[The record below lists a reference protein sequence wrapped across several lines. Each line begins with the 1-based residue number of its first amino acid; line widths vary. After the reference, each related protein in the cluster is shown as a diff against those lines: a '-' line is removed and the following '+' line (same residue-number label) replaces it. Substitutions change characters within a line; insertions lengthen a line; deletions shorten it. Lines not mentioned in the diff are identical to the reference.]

1 MAQLAI
7 AAIGSAIGSYIV
19 PGTFL
24 GLTGASI
31 GWTVGSIIGAQFG
44 PRQRASGPRLED
56 LKVTGVEYGQA
67 IPWVAGHPRTAGQI
81 WWASEKREI
90 ATTTEVGK
98 GGGGAEYTEYTYEV
112 DLLIGLCD
120 REITAISRVWS
131 NGKLVW
137 TALDTSDDA
146 SLVNSQREAPWTRI
160 TAYTGASDQLPD
172 PTYETA
178 VGATNAPAYRGRG
191 SVFIEGLQLG
201 SSGQLPNLT
210 FEVAVGG
217 SIERVCLGWSDD
229 LLLLLCFEGTPGTTG
244 AAAAIDTSY
253 YGRVPSVATGTPG
266 LSSVQAKCGTTSYST
281 VTAGGGVEYTPEEL
295 EVFETG
301 DFTCEAFLY
310 NTGTTDGVIFARM
323 DNTPRG
329 WRLRFTGSLAE
340 MIFQNINPGGDFYS
354 VRWDWSMPANT
365 AWTKVT
371 LVKTGVAGVALY
383 RDGVL
388 LTPTSI
394 TGTPELTIVEGAPFR
409 LFRDRSS
416 GGILSWRGYADEVRV
431 FSRALDDSEI
441 TADCEEGDT
450 QKVTLADETLEDV
463 VDALCERAGLPAGSW
478 DATALASI
486 TKPVRA
492 LAVSQVTPIRT
503 VLEQLAAAYF
513 FDCFLADKLY
523 FVPRGGAVKAT
534 VPAEDLGCG
543 EERPAEEALPKRVG
557 NDTEIP
563 AQIALSYA
571 NANADYN
578 TATEHSDRL
587 LSAQLTTNTV
597 QVPMAF
603 TSAEAKGIV
612 DAMLA
617 DAFAGRVTGE
627 AALGLQYARHTPT
640 DVLTLTDNDGGT
652 YRGRLVRVEHAGPL
666 VKCEWVLDDA
676 SALTSAGLTSTDYAP
691 ALTVA
696 LPGPTRVEPLDIPIL
711 RDADDAPGIYVALKP
726 TTASWPGAKLMT
738 SVAGADYEEVGTA
751 TSRAI
756 FGIVTAALTDWTGG
770 NVFDESGSVTVD
782 VGLGELTNATRD
794 QVLDSDANAMLIGSE
809 IIQFRTA
816 TLTSVA
822 GIYTLTGLLR
832 GRRGTEW
839 AMTGHTTGERCV
851 LLRTA
856 GLLRVGYDAAR
867 IGIEAA
873 YKGVTLGKL
882 LSSAAEKTITD
893 TGIALKPFAPV
904 NLRQNT
910 AVAGQVTITW
920 DRRTRLS
927 ARWPATMVPPLG
939 EAAESYAV
947 ELLNLSDA
955 VIETQTV
962 STASATFG
970 LATQQITLDEG
981 VAMLVKIGSYYYGV
995 QQESGAI
1002 QILQQDATTGTL
1014 TGTSQSLGSN
1024 NSWCDLIASGG
1035 QLFVTNNAL
1044 SAGTPS
1050 TVLSSVIQRIDPSS
1064 LGAVAASYTLPDAGD
1079 PYALYHDGTNLWTV
1093 GYVSGDLIRLNGTTL
1108 ASVSATPLEVGLWGI
1123 AGDGTWLFF
1132 SNYNTGDVFA
1142 YEFGAGTPE
1151 KWRTA
1156 VGGFPQYLH
1165 ERDGLLYVFTSSS
1178 VVVLDAT
1185 DGSVLHTHAGLASA
1199 GQGARPFV
1207 DFGSYVAY
1215 KRQASQY
1222 VVLLDATTGDISAE
1236 VQISGI
1242 LGLAGADG
1250 STLLAYAPAAG
1261 REPTS
1266 TDLETRGY
1274 TLQASL
1280 AGFKVRVYQISATVG
1295 RGYVA
1300 EHTIF

>member
-7 AAIGSAIGSYIV
+7 AVAGAAIGGAIA
-19 PGTFL
+19 PGVAFL

-44 PRQRASGPRLED
+44 PTQRVRGPRLED

-67 IPWVAGHPRTAGQI
+67 IPWLAGHPRVAGQI
-81 WWASEKREI
+81 WWASDKREI

-120 REITAISRVWS
+120 REIDAVSRIWS

-137 TALDTSDDA
+137 TAISTSDDS
-146 SLVNSQREAPWTRI
+146 SLVNSQREAPWSRI
-160 TAYTGASDQLPD
+160 TTYTGASTQLPD

-178 VGATNAPAYRGRG
+178 VGVGNAPAYRGRG

-201 SSGQLPNLT
+201 GSGQLPNLT
-210 FEVAVGG
+210 FEVVISGTV
-217 SIERVCLGWSDD
+217 ENVCLGWSDE
-229 LLLLLCFEGTPGTTG
+229 LLLLLCFQGTSGTTG
-244 AAAAIDTSY
+244 VAAAVDTSY
-253 YGRVPSVATGTPG
+253 YGRVPTTVSGDG
-266 LSSVQAKCGTTSYST
+266 LSNIQAKCGDTSYRV
-281 VTAGGGVEYTPEEL
+281 VTSGEIAYTQEE
-295 EVFETG
+295 FEPFEAG

-310 NTGTTDGVIFARM
+310 NTGTTDGVIFSRM
-323 DNTPRG
+323 SETPRG
-329 WRLRFTGSLAE
+329 WRLRFTGSLNQ
-340 MIFQNINPGGDFYS
+340 MLFQNINPSGTFYT
-354 VRWDWSMPANT
+354 VEWVWNMPANT

-371 LVKTGVAGVALY
+371 LVKTGVASLQLY

-388 LTPTSI
+388 LTPAST
-394 TGTPELTIVEGAPFR
+394 TGTPELTIVDGATFK
-409 LFRDRSS
+409 LLRDRNT
-416 GGILSWRGYADEVRV
+416 GVLPYRGYIDEVRI
-431 FSRALDDSEI
+431 FSRALDASEI
-441 TADCEEGDT
+441 TGDCEEGDT
-450 QKVTLADETLEDV
+450 QIVTLANETLRDV
-463 VDALCERAGLPAGSW
+463 VDALCTRAGYEAVSW
-478 DATALASI
+478 DSSALASI

-492 LAVSQVTPIRT
+492 LSVAQVTPIRT

-513 FDCFLADKLY
+513 FDAYLADKLY
-523 FVPRGGAVKAT
+523 FVPRGGASAAT
-534 VPAEDLGCG
+534 IPAEDLGCG
-543 EERPAEEALPKRVG
+543 EEQPAEEALPKRVG

-563 AQIALSYA
+563 AQIALSYS
-571 NANADYN
+571 NADADYN

-587 LSAQLTTNTV
+587 LSAQLSTNTV

-603 TSAEAKGIV
+603 TAAEAKGIV

-640 DVLTLTDNDGGT
+640 DVVTLTDDDGST
-652 YRGRLVRVEHAGPL
+652 YRGRLVRVTHSGPL
-666 VKCEWVLDDA
+666 VSTEWVLDDA
-676 SALTSAGLTSTDYAP
+676 SALVSAGLTSGDYAP
-691 ALTVA
+691 SLTVA
-696 LPGPTRVEPLDIPIL
+696 LPGPTRIELLDIPIL

-726 TTASWPGAKLMT
+726 TTASWPGAKLLT

-751 TSRAI
+751 TSRAV
-756 FGIVTAALTDWTGG
+756 FGIVTVALTDWTGG

-794 QVLDSDANAMLIGSE
+794 QVLDSDANAMLIGNE

-816 TLTSVA
+816 TLTAVA
-822 GIYTLTGLLR
+822 GVYTLTGLLR

-882 LSSAAEKTITD
+882 LSSANPETITD

-910 AVAGQVTITW
+910 AIPGQVTITW

-927 ARWPATMVPPLG
+927 ARWPSTMTPPLG
-939 EAAESYAV
+939 EQSESYEV
-947 ELLNLSDA
+947 ELLNLSST

-962 STASATFG
+962 TSAAATFG

-981 VAMLVKIGSYYYGV
+981 VAMLVKIGSSYYGL
-995 QQESGAI
+995 QQETGPV
-1002 QILQQDATTGTL
+1002 QILKQSATTGALESTSL
-1014 TGTSQSLGSN
+1014 TLGSQ
-1024 NSWCDLIASGG
+1024 NSWADMIANGG

-1050 TVLSSVIQRIDPSS
+1050 TVLSSVIQRINPADLST
-1064 LGAVAASYTLPDAGD
+1064 VAASYTLPDAGD
-1079 PYALYHDGTNLWTV
+1079 AYALYHDGTNLWTA
-1093 GYVSGDLIRLNGTTL
+1093 GYVSGDLIRLDGTTL
-1108 ASVSATPLEVGLWGI
+1108 ASVSATLLEVGLWGI
-1123 AGDGTWLFF
+1123 TGDGTWLFL

-1156 VGGFPQYLH
+1156 VGGYPQYLH
-1165 ERDGLLYVFTSSS
+1165 ERDGLLYVFTSTGVTVLNATTGA
-1178 VVVLDAT
+1178 VVY
-1185 DGSVLHTHAGLASA
+1185 THAGLASA
-1199 GQGARPFV
+1199 GLAARPFV

-1215 KRQASQY
+1215 KRSGSQY
-1222 VVLLDATTGDISAE
+1222 VVLLDAATGNISSE
-1236 VQISGI
+1236 VSISGI

-1250 STLLAYAPAAG
+1250 TTLLAYAPAAV

-1274 TLQASL
+1274 ALEGSL
-1280 AGFKVRVYQISATVG
+1280 AGFRVRVYQMSATVG